1 MNNRVKRIEIILFI
15 IVTLFITSLVLIA
28 VFNLL
33 RNPTQTVVVREG
45 KIIKDESQVGYI
57 IRDEVIVEGENSQ
70 NGMEQIADEN
80 ARVAN
85 GESIF
90 RYYSINENEIKDK
103 LNEIDAQFETAMSEN
118 VETIFSSDTKLLD
131 VQISEKLKKLNT
143 LTSTQEIQEY
153 KKEIDNYI
161 KKKARI
167 VAELSPEGSTL
178 KDLINQRDELENSLV
193 EGSEYIKAPVSG
205 IVSYRVDNLET
216 VLTSADFSIY
226 NEEYLNN
233 LNLKAGQIVDVSTEK
248 GKIINNFK
256 CYIAFTSDTEEAKN
270 AAVGDKLTLE
280 LPSATQ
286 INAKIIAI
294 NPNGENSDKRT
305 IIVEF
310 DKGIKE
316 LTVYRKIP
324 LEIIW
329 WNSTGYKI
337 PDTAL
342 IKEDNLD
349 YIIKE
354 KNDELVKVL
363 VKVKKQAGGYAIIRN
378 YSTSELEKLD
388 ESYKTTYSVANY
400 DEIILD
406 PTEEQIYK
414 AKRQIAT
421 NKNIENHK

>member
-400 DEIILD
+400 DEIILE

-421 NKNIENHK
+421 NKNIENRK

>member
-400 DEIILD
+400 DEIILE